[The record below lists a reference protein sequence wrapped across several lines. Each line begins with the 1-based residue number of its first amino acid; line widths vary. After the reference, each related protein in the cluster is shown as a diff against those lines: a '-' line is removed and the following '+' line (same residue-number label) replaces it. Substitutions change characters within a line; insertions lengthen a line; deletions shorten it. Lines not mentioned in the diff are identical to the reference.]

1 MSTHKQPRRWEKSET
16 HPDGTCKSVEVE
28 EAENGFVIKIKSHNY
43 SLSEEG
49 DNYKSKNYTRLLIS
63 KKNPL
68 EKNEPVVETDD
79 DILEDLKAYFGND

>member
-28 EAENGFVIKIKSHNY
+28 EAENGFVVRIRSHNY
-43 SLSEEG
+43 SLSEAG
-49 DNYKSKNYTRLLIS
+49 DDYKSKNYTRLLIS

-68 EKNEPVVETDD
+68 EKLEPSIETDK
-79 DILEDLKAYFGND
+79 DILNELKMMFGND